1 VDSRTTADVIVVLEA
16 KVEGSMVLLP
26 MTTTDPPSSPSA
38 CVRTADVGVLDADAG
53 IDEVIVLPLLSVVVT
68 STWDVGVALVSD
80 VSVPVASSDVLASS
94 LADVDSDVVSS
105 GCCWSEVCVA
115 EVPVVSSPVI
125 VGPADVTGSSVVSVA
140 VADGSSLVEESVGV
154 VAEVSC
160 VEDSSEVVGSADVV
174 GATELLEVTPV
185 PMTCR
190 LFGMTP

>member
-26 MTTTDPPSSPSA
+26 MTTTDPPSSSSA

-68 STWDVGVALVSD
+68 STWDVEVALVSD

-125 VGPADVTGSSVVSVA
+125 VGPADVTGSFVVSVA